1 MIAGVSYTYLSRD
14 LARIINKLPLY
25 LNKSRVILSRKLV
38 LPVHSMA
45 CVALTSEPNTS
56 LLLRFFHDCSGEV
69 FQINAF
75 ESSL

>member
-1 MIAGVSYTYLSRD
+1 MTAGVSHTYLSRD
-14 LARIINKLPLY
+14 LARIINKLPLN

-38 LPVHSMA
+38 LPVHSMV
-45 CVALTSEPNTS
+45 CVALTSESNTS